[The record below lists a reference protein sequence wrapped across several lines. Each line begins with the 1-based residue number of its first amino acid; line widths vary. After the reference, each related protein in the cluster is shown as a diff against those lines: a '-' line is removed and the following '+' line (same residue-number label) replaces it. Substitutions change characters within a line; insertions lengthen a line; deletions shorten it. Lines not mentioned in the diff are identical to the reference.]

1 MSEITILILLAAFA
15 TYAWRAAGVIW
26 AGRVTTGSPGFRLA
40 SCVSYALLMALIVK
54 MVADP
59 GSANLAA
66 TNLWTRVMGMA
77 ATACGIFR
85 LWPECPV
92 VGVGGSACLRNC
104 GGSGEFFRG
113 VKFPSRAEFIF
124 PKGRIYGGK

>member
-77 ATACGIFR
+77 ATALVYFGFGRNVPLSAWAGVLVFGIAEGAESFF
-85 LWPECPV
+85 
-92 VGVGGSACLRNC
+92 
-104 GGSGEFFRG
+104 GE
-113 VKFPSRAEFIF
+113 
-124 PKGRIYGGK
+124 